1 MSVGAVNTSMPGINR
16 MEAIVTAQPDFAGH
30 PGLQAQRAGAWE
42 SATGVWNA
50 MEQKTGLR
58 IGAGGKAPRRV
69 AEFAAQRTYGFK
81 LMGLRKPR
89 FSHESEMKE
98 IPAFRKSLAA

>member
-1 MSVGAVNTSMPGINR
+1 
-16 MEAIVTAQPDFAGH
+16 
-30 PGLQAQRAGAWE
+30 
-42 SATGVWNA
+42 

-81 LMGLRKPR
+81 LMALRKPR

-98 IPAFRKSLAA
+98 IPAFIVAKRCCKSHFKRNRFLQPRRIENSTIYVIPH